1 MWVPLVNRVGL
12 SLFLV
17 VAELFTRLG
26 LGLVWGFLG
35 GGGKGGLR
43 FCFQWRALSCL

>member
-26 LGLVWGFLG
+26 LGLVWFGVFG
-35 GGGKGGLR
+35 GGGRGGLW
-43 FCFQWRALSCL
+43 FCFQWRMLS